1 MEYFTRFHQFPVLMQ
16 QKGSETCVGVTYL
29 KGTIHHTNDVIKLL
43 VVQYG
48 AVLLNVKT

>member
-1 MEYFTRFHQFPVLMQ
+1 MTYSDM
-16 QKGSETCVGVTYL
+16 TYL
-29 KGTIHHTNDVIKLL
+29 EGTVHHTNDVVKLL